1 MSWLKPVVTA
11 EPTTYRVVIMPG
23 AVKVELVGVGSMSIP
38 GNNRMEEGWF
48 NSVDDLPQWAQ
59 ERLSMLMMCV
69 TDKGRDK
76 RNDVPGIGRIIS
88 SDIFWIYA

>member
-11 EPTTYRVVIMPG
+11 EPTMYRVLIMPD
-23 AVKVELVGVGSMSIP
+23 AVKVELIGIGSMSMS
-38 GNNRMEEGWF
+38 GTNRMEEGWF

-59 ERLSMLMMCV
+59 ERLSMLTMCV

-88 SDIFWIYA
+88 SDIFWVYA